1 MRKHFYDTF
10 HKQMELIGVEGLI
23 FSTIRKTVKQNLN
36 NFSQRK
42 TKYLRANHFK
52 FVSKELNT
60 SIILRLK
67 LRDQSVKKITRLEN
81 FI

>member
-1 MRKHFYDTF
+1 
-10 HKQMELIGVEGLI
+10 MELIGVEGVI

-60 SIILRLK
+60 SVILRLK
-67 LRDQSVKKITRLEN
+67 LRDQSVKKITRIEN

>member
-1 MRKHFYDTF
+1 
-10 HKQMELIGVEGLI
+10 MELIGVEGVI

-42 TKYLRANHFK
+42 TKYLTANHVK